1 MSIYCKRKT
10 NLKNPITNR
19 GLLKNTKTKK
29 MKRLFLGLLLT
40 ISTLAI
46 AQSGKVLDKDGE
58 PQVGCKV
65 TAPELRLTTYTDFDG
80 NYELDIPKGTTLI
93 FDYVSYET
101 EIVVSQDSLIV
112 VLKNYQIIL
121 EDLVQ

>member
-1 MSIYCKRKT
+1 
-10 NLKNPITNR
+10 
-19 GLLKNTKTKK
+19 

-40 ISTLAI
+40 ISTLAM
-46 AQSGKVLDKDGE
+46 AQSGKVLDKTGE

-80 NYELDIPKGTTLI
+80 NYELDVPKGTTLI
-93 FDYVSYET
+93 FDYISYEK

-112 VLKNYQIIL
+112 VLKDTQIIL
-121 EDLVQ
+121 EELVQ

>member
-1 MSIYCKRKT
+1 
-10 NLKNPITNR
+10 
-19 GLLKNTKTKK
+19 
-29 MKRLFLGLLLT
+29 MKRLFLGLLLV

-46 AQSGKVLDKDGE
+46 AQSGKVLDKTGE

-80 NYELDIPKGTTLI
+80 NYELDVPKGTTLI
-93 FDYVSYET
+93 FDYISYEK

-112 VLKNYQIIL
+112 VLKDSQIIL
-121 EDLVQ
+121 EELVQ

>member
-1 MSIYCKRKT
+1 
-10 NLKNPITNR
+10 
-19 GLLKNTKTKK
+19 

-46 AQSGKVLDKDGE
+46 AQSGKVLDKTGE

-80 NYELDIPKGTTLI
+80 NYELDVPKGTTLI
-93 FDYVSYET
+93 FDYISYEK
-101 EIVVSQDSLIV
+101 EIAVSQDSLIV
-112 VLKNYQIIL
+112 VLKDSQIIL
-121 EDLVQ
+121 EELVQ

>member
-1 MSIYCKRKT
+1 
-10 NLKNPITNR
+10 
-19 GLLKNTKTKK
+19 

-46 AQSGKVLDKDGE
+46 AQSGKVLDKTGE

-80 NYELDIPKGTTLI
+80 NYELDVPKGTTLI
-93 FDYVSYET
+93 FDYISYER

-112 VLKNYQIIL
+112 VLKDTQIIL
-121 EDLVQ
+121 EELIQ

>member
-1 MSIYCKRKT
+1 
-10 NLKNPITNR
+10 
-19 GLLKNTKTKK
+19 
-29 MKRLFLGLLLT
+29 MKRLFLGLLLV
-40 ISTLAI
+40 ISTLAM

-58 PQVGCKV
+58 SQVGCKV
-65 TAPELRLTTYTDFDG
+65 TAPELGLTTYTDFDG

-112 VLKNYQIIL
+112 VLKNHQIIL
-121 EDLVQ
+121 EGLVQ

>member
-1 MSIYCKRKT
+1 
-10 NLKNPITNR
+10 
-19 GLLKNTKTKK
+19 

-46 AQSGKVLDKDGE
+46 AQSGKVLDKTGE

-80 NYELDIPKGTTLI
+80 NYELDVPKGTTLI
-93 FDYVSYET
+93 FDYISYDT
-101 EIVVSQDSLIV
+101 VITTSQDSLIV
-112 VLKNYQIIL
+112 ILKDSQIIL
-121 EDLVQ
+121 EDLIQ

>member
-1 MSIYCKRKT
+1 
-10 NLKNPITNR
+10 
-19 GLLKNTKTKK
+19 
-29 MKRLFLGLLLT
+29 MKRLFLGLLLV

-46 AQSGKVLDKDGE
+46 AQSGKVLDKTGE

-80 NYELDIPKGTTLI
+80 NYELDVPKGTTLI
-93 FDYVSYET
+93 FDYISYEK

-112 VLKNYQIIL
+112 VLKDSQIIL
-121 EDLVQ
+121 EELVR

>member
-1 MSIYCKRKT
+1 VTIYCKR
-10 NLKNPITNR
+10 
-19 GLLKNTKTKK
+19 KTKK
-29 MKRLFLGLLLT
+29 MKRLFLGLLLV
-40 ISTLAI
+40 ISTLAM

-65 TAPELRLTTYTDFDG
+65 TAPELGLITYTDFDG

-101 EIVVSQDSLIV
+101 EITISQDSLIV
-112 VLKNYQIIL
+112 VLKNPQIIL
-121 EDLVQ
+121 EGLVQ

>member
-1 MSIYCKRKT
+1 VTIYCKRKT

-46 AQSGKVLDKDGE
+46 AQSGKVLDKDGK

-65 TAPELRLTTYTDFDG
+65 TSPELRLTTYTDFDG

-112 VLKNYQIIL
+112 ILKDSQIIL
-121 EDLVQ
+121 EDLIQ

>member
-1 MSIYCKRKT
+1 VTIYCKR
-10 NLKNPITNR
+10 
-19 GLLKNTKTKK
+19 KTKK
-29 MKRLFLGLLLT
+29 MKRLFLGLLLV
-40 ISTLAI
+40 ISTLVM

-65 TAPELRLTTYTDFDG
+65 TAPELGLTTYTDFDG

-112 VLKNYQIIL
+112 VLKNHQIIL
-121 EDLVQ
+121 EGLVQ

>member
-1 MSIYCKRKT
+1 
-10 NLKNPITNR
+10 
-19 GLLKNTKTKK
+19 

-40 ISTLAI
+40 ISTLAM
-46 AQSGKVLDKDGE
+46 AQSGKVLDKTGE

-80 NYELDIPKGTTLI
+80 NYELDVPKGTTLI
-93 FDYVSYET
+93 FDYISYEK

-112 VLKNYQIIL
+112 VLKDSQIIL
-121 EDLVQ
+121 EELVQ

>member
-1 MSIYCKRKT
+1 
-10 NLKNPITNR
+10 
-19 GLLKNTKTKK
+19 

-40 ISTLAI
+40 ISTLVI
-46 AQSGKVLDKDGE
+46 AQSGKVLDKDDK

-93 FDYVSYET
+93 FDYISYDT
-101 EIVVSQDSLIV
+101 VITTSQDSLIV
-112 VLKNYQIIL
+112 ILKDSQIIL
-121 EDLVQ
+121 EDLIQ

>member
-1 MSIYCKRKT
+1 
-10 NLKNPITNR
+10 
-19 GLLKNTKTKK
+19 
-29 MKRLFLGLLLT
+29 MKRLFLGLLLV

-46 AQSGKVLDKDGE
+46 AQSGKVLDKTGE

-80 NYELDIPKGTTLI
+80 NYELDVPKGTTLI
-93 FDYVSYET
+93 FDYISYEK

-112 VLKNYQIIL
+112 VLKDTQIIL
-121 EDLVQ
+121 EELVQ

>member
-1 MSIYCKRKT
+1 
-10 NLKNPITNR
+10 
-19 GLLKNTKTKK
+19 
-29 MKRLFLGLLLT
+29 MKRLFLGLLLV

-46 AQSGKVLDKDGE
+46 AQSGKVLDKTGE

-80 NYELDIPKGTTLI
+80 NYELDVPKGTTLI
-93 FDYVSYET
+93 FDYISYEK

-112 VLKNYQIIL
+112 ALKDTQIIL
-121 EDLVQ
+121 EELVQ